1 MVPPPAGL
9 VIHKYGTFGP
19 PHVVHAHDRPAAAHV
34 PVRVAPVD
42 GVTVVEVD
50 GPPEGLD
57 WIGLPPYHSRIFH
70 GIFLGLGPVH
80 ARMKP
85 CILPVRAICRCA
97 AFQMSS
103 CVCASS
109 LECVYTFTFTHQTAL
124 TDQALP
130 NTWNRSQTRNPSSPA
145 TRARSRGDHHHGDTH
160 GTD

>member
-57 WIGLPPYHSRIFH
+57 WIGLP
-70 GIFLGLGPVH
+70 LENLLGPVH

-103 CVCASS
+103 CVCAKL
-109 LECVYTFTFTHQTAL
+109 LECFHTFTFTHQ
-124 TDQALP
+124 
-130 NTWNRSQTRNPSSPA
+130 SQDKLSDSTI
-145 TRARSRGDHHHGDTH
+145 
-160 GTD
+160 